1 MSRTSQL
8 VTLSVK
14 GTPRS
19 QLPQL
24 PDEEKEEF
32 IRYLQTRSYPET
44 RAPNPQGGKGT
55 RLPQQGNDTDTEYRG
70 NYYNVGLVS
79 DVSATTAHIPVKF
92 LKPIQKH
99 LNVGKVKTMLQDI
112 DDIKKS
118 VFIVSKDNEIFDGHH
133 RWAALMSWN
142 KDYPIR
148 VVRVGLPIE
157 DLIRHAKEF
166 KGSHS
171 EGMFEVIKMSDL
183 LQEIFEKRGINAQ

>member
-1 MSRTSQL
+1 MPRTSQIA
-8 VTLSVK
+8 TLSVK
-14 GTPRS
+14 GVPRS

-24 PDEEKEEF
+24 PDERKEEF
-32 IRYLQTRSYPET
+32 IRYLQTLSYPET

-55 RLPQQGNDTDTEYRG
+55 RLPQRGNDTDTEYRG
-70 NYYNVGLVS
+70 NYYNVGFGS

-99 LNVGKVKTMLQDI
+99 LNIDKVKTMLRDI

-133 RWAALMSWN
+133 RWAALMAWN

-157 DLIRHAKEF
+157 ELIRHAEKFE
-166 KGSHS
+166 GSYS
-171 EGMFEVIKMSDL
+171 ATIFEIIKMSDL
-183 LQEIFEKRGINAQ
+183 LQEVFEKRGINA